1 MVDVIAGES
10 PKVRTK
16 EEPSMFMTGPRF
28 STNYRG
34 MTIPYEEAIER
45 ARTIVP
51 VAKRNA
57 EACEEL
63 RRMPEENIEAILAS
77 GLMPLVRPRA
87 FGGYEADWMTQ
98 IDCVSEVAR
107 FCGSTG
113 WCMTFLIQH
122 QYFLSLFSEEAQRYV
137 YERQP
142 DPTILTSFNQTGQ
155 VKEVKGGYEIGGRWH
170 FASVGDYCQ
179 WAILGGVTRTD
190 DGAVKKRLNFLLG
203 PGQFRIDRVWNAMG
217 LKGSG
222 SNDVIVEPTFVP
234 EAFVYDHD
242 DALIGRAPGHTVH
255 EGVLYRSPL
264 ILNSGFAVMS
274 PMHGIARGAY
284 ESFVELTAGRG
295 ARPLGAKPIDRAEV
309 QIAIGESRAEIDLA
323 YLVTEKLNATVF
335 RGGTV
340 SRVDAVRQ
348 RRDMM
353 MVRRLLESAVDRL
366 FKLGGAHGIDGSQ
379 SLQRHWRDLHAI
391 GTHAQWAAPALQ
403 IAGRDALG
411 LPPLPSDTYP
421 LD

>member
-1 MVDVIAGES
+1 
-10 PKVRTK
+10 
-16 EEPSMFMTGPRF
+16 MFVTGPRF
-28 STNYRG
+28 FSSYRG

-51 VAKRNA
+51 AAQRNVRA
-57 EACEEL
+57 AEEL
-63 RRMPEENIEAILAS
+63 RRMPEENYRAIIES
-77 GLMPLVRPRA
+77 GLMPLMRPKM
-87 FGGYEADWMTQ
+87 FGGYEGDWMTQ

-107 FCGSTG
+107 ICGSTG

-122 QYFLSLFSEEAQRYV
+122 QYFLSLFPLEAQRFV

-155 VKEVKGGYEIGGRWH
+155 VKEVPGGYEIAGRWH
-170 FASVGDYCQ
+170 FASAGDYCQ
-179 WAILGGVTRTD
+179 WAIVGGVTRND
-190 DGAVKKRLNFLLG
+190 DGSVKNRLNFLLR
-203 PGQFRIDRVWNAMG
+203 PDQFRIDRVWDAIG

-222 SNDVIVEPTFVP
+222 SNDVIVDPTFV
-234 EAFVYDHD
+234 AANFCYDHD
-242 DALIGRAPGHTVH
+242 DALVGRAPGHTVH

-264 ILNSGFAVMS
+264 ILNSGFAVMT

-284 ESFVELTAGRG
+284 EAFVELTAGRG
-295 ARPLGAKPIDRAEV
+295 ARPLGAKPVDRVDV
-309 QIAIGESRAEIDLA
+309 QTAIGESKSEIDLA
-323 YLVTEKLNATVF
+323 YLVTEKLTATIFEGKKVT
-335 RGGTV
+335 RA
-340 SRVDAVRQ
+340 DAVRQ

-353 MVRRLLESAVDRL
+353 AVLKLLQSGVDRL
-366 FKLGGAHGIDGSQ
+366 FDLSGAHGLLGNHAI
-379 SLQRHWRDLHAI
+379 QRHWRDLHAI
-391 GTHAQWAAPALQ
+391 GHHAQWAAPALQ